1 MNEVPLMFQPRAL
14 RRAERR
20 LASADPVLA
29 RIIKQAGPCRFNHRP
44 GGFHTLAE
52 IIIHQQLSTVVAVRI
67 FARLKRLAKCSRLSA
82 VSIERLSDEALRG
95 VGVSP
100 QKIRYLRDL
109 VDKVRA
115 RSLPLS
121 RLHVMRDEEVVDA
134 LITVKG
140 LGRWSAEM
148 YLMFTLGRVDLF
160 SFGDNGLQTAVRN
173 LYGVDGKPANLEKFA
188 ERWKPYRTIACW
200 YLWQS
205 LQLK

>member
-1 MNEVPLMFQPRAL
+1 MFRPRAL
-14 RRAERR
+14 RRAERH

-29 RIIKQAGPCRFNHRP
+29 GIIKQAGPCRFNHRP

-82 VSIERLSDEALRG
+82 VSIERLSDDALRG

-121 RLHVMRDEEVVDA
+121 RLHALRDEDVVAA

-160 SFGDNGLQTAVRN
+160 SSGDNGLQTAVRN
-173 LYGVDGKPANLEKFA
+173 LYGVDGKPSNLEKFA

>member
-1 MNEVPLMFQPRAL
+1 MKNSSPRPDRRFL
-14 RRAERR
+14 RRAEQH
-20 LASADPVLA
+20 LSSSDPILA
-29 RIIKQAGPCRFNHRP
+29 RIIKQVGPCRLNYRP

-52 IIIHQQLSTVVAVRI
+52 IIIHQQLSTIVAVRI
-67 FARLKRLAKCSRLSA
+67 FDRLKRLAKSSRLTA

-109 VDKVRA
+109 VEKVRSRA
-115 RSLPLS
+115 LSLS
-121 RLHVMRDEEVVDA
+121 RLNAMADADVIVA

-148 YLMFTLGRVDLF
+148 YLMFTLARPDIF
-160 SFGDNGLQTAVRN
+160 SSGDNGLQSAVRN
-173 LYGVDGKPANLEKFA
+173 LYGVDGKPIDLEKFA
-188 ERWKPYRTIACW
+188 ERWKPYRSIASW